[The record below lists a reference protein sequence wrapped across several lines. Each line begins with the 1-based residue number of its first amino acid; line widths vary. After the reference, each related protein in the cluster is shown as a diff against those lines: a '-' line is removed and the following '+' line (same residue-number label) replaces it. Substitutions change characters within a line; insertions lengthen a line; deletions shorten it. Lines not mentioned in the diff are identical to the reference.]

1 MEDNAVIELYFR
13 RSERAITATKEKY
26 GRLLLSIAYGLLR
39 SRPDAEEC
47 ENDTYF
53 RTWNVIPPQVP
64 QSLSAFLS
72 RIVRN
77 LSLDRLDQMN
87 AEKRGGG
94 EVPILLEELAEC
106 LPDAGDPAAV
116 CAEEDLG
123 NVINRVLS
131 ELTPEARSIFLR
143 RYFFGDSVKE
153 LASCVGCKES
163 RIKMSLLRSRE
174 RLKRELTREG
184 YVL

>member
-1 MEDNAVIELYFR
+1 M
-13 RSERAITATKEKY
+13 
-26 GRLLLSIAYGLLR
+26 
-39 SRPDAEEC
+39 
-47 ENDTYF
+47 
-53 RTWNVIPPQVP
+53 
-64 QSLSAFLS
+64 
-72 RIVRN
+72 
-77 LSLDRLDQMN
+77 
-87 AEKRGGG
+87 
-94 EVPILLEELAEC
+94 
-106 LPDAGDPAAV
+106 
-116 CAEEDLG
+116 
-123 NVINRVLS
+123 LS

>member
-1 MEDNAVIELYFR
+1 MDDNAVIDLYFR

-26 GRLLLSIAYGLLR
+26 GHLLLSVAYGLLR

-47 ENDTYF
+47 ENDTYL

-94 EVPILLEELAEC
+94 EVPVLLEELEEC
-106 LPDAGDPAAV
+106 LPGGNDPAGV

-123 NVINRVLS
+123 RTINRVLA
-131 ELTPEARSIFLR
+131 ELTPEARDIFLQ
-143 RYFFGDSVKE
+143 RYFFGDTVKE
-153 LASCVGCKES
+153 IAACSGFKES

-174 RLKRELTREG
+174 KLKRELAGEG
-184 YVL
+184 YVV

>member
-1 MEDNAVIELYFR
+1 MEDSAVIDLYFR
-13 RSERAITATKEKY
+13 RSEQAITATKEKY
-26 GRLLLSIAYGLLR
+26 GRLLQSIAYGLLR

-53 RTWNVIPPQVP
+53 RTWKVIPPQVP
-64 QSLSAFLS
+64 KCLSAFLS

-94 EVPILLEELAEC
+94 EVPALLEELAEC
-106 LPDAGDPAAV
+106 LPGENDPAAV

-123 NVINRVLS
+123 RTINRVLS
-131 ELTPEARSIFLR
+131 ELTPEARDIFLR
-143 RYFFGDSVKE
+143 RYFFGDTVKE
-153 LASCVGCKES
+153 IAACSGFKES
-163 RIKMSLLRSRE
+163 RIKMSLMRSRE
-174 RLKRELTREG
+174 KLKRELAGEG